1 MLGVG
6 HEGRE
11 AISSASGRIV
21 RTSIQCAPVPSA
33 CRRIAALFAVLALGA
48 CAPVTSALAQGA
60 GDQQY
65 QDPFGGSGGSGSSG
79 SSGSKAQTTPSD
91 TIEPLSPSPQTSGTG
106 TGSGS
111 SGSSSG
117 SGSAG
122 ASGTGSS
129 AATTAPQATGSLP
142 NTGLD
147 TRLLLLGGVVLLLV
161 GLGLRLRSAP
171 ERF

>member
-1 MLGVG
+1 
-6 HEGRE
+6 
-11 AISSASGRIV
+11 
-21 RTSIQCAPVPSA
+21 Q
-33 CRRIAALFAVLALGA
+33 
-48 CAPVTSALAQGA
+48 
-60 GDQQY
+60 
-65 QDPFGGSGGSGSSG
+65 
-79 SSGSKAQTTPSD
+79 
-91 TIEPLSPSPQTSGTG
+91 PLSPSPQTS
-106 TGSGS
+106 GSGS

-129 AATTAPQATGSLP
+129 AATAAPQATGSLP

>member
-1 MLGVG
+1 
-6 HEGRE
+6 
-11 AISSASGRIV
+11 
-21 RTSIQCAPVPSA
+21 VPSA

-48 CAPVTSALAQGA
+48 FAPVTSALAQGA

-65 QDPFGGSGGSGSSG
+65 QDPFGGSGSGGSGSSG
-79 SSGSKAQTTPSD
+79 SSGSKAQTTPSGN
-91 TIEPLSPSPQTSGTG
+91 IQPLSPSPQTS
-106 TGSGS
+106 GSGS

-129 AATTAPQATGSLP
+129 AATAAPQATGSLP

>member
-1 MLGVG
+1 VK
-6 HEGRE
+6 
-11 AISSASGRIV
+11 
-21 RTSIQCAPVPSA
+21 SIEWLDVPSV
-33 CRRIAALFAVLALGA
+33 CRRIAALLAVACLGA

-65 QDPFGGSGGSGSSG
+65 QDPFGSSGSSG
-79 SSGSKAQTTPSD
+79 SSKPKTSKPTTQTTPSGSLA
-91 TIEPLSPSPQTSGTG
+91 PLSPSPQTS
-106 TGSGS
+106 

-117 SGSAG
+117 TASGSAG
-122 ASGTGSS
+122 TSAGTGTATAS
-129 AATTAPQATGSLP
+129 APAAPAAGAASSLP

-147 TRLLLLGGVVLLLV
+147 TRVLLLGGAALLLV

>member
-1 MLGVG
+1 MK
-6 HEGRE
+6 
-11 AISSASGRIV
+11 
-21 RTSIQCAPVPSA
+21 SIEWLAVPSV
-33 CRRIAALFAVLALGA
+33 CRRIAALLAVACLGA

-65 QDPFGGSGGSGSSG
+65 QDPFGSSNSSG
-79 SSGSKAQTTPSD
+79 TSKPKTSKPTTQTTPSGSLA
-91 TIEPLSPSPQTSGTG
+91 PLSPSPQTSS
-106 TGSGS
+106 GSGS
-111 SGSSSG
+111 SNGTA

-122 ASGTGSS
+122 TSAGTGTATAS
-129 AATTAPQATGSLP
+129 APAAPAAGAASSLP

-147 TRLLLLGGVVLLLV
+147 TRLLLLGGAALLLV

>member
-1 MLGVG
+1 VK
-6 HEGRE
+6 
-11 AISSASGRIV
+11 
-21 RTSIQCAPVPSA
+21 SIEWLDVPSV
-33 CRRIAALFAVLALGA
+33 CRRIAALLAVACLGA

-65 QDPFGGSGGSGSSG
+65 QDPFGSSGSSG
-79 SSGSKAQTTPSD
+79 SSKPKTSTPKTQTTPSGSLA
-91 TIEPLSPSPQTSGTG
+91 PLSPSPQTSG
-106 TGSGS
+106 GSGTA
-111 SGSSSG
+111 

-122 ASGTGSS
+122 TSSGTST
-129 AATTAPQATGSLP
+129 ATATAPATPAAGTAASLP

-147 TRLLLLGGVVLLLV
+147 TRVLLLGGAALLLF

>member
-1 MLGVG
+1 VK
-6 HEGRE
+6 
-11 AISSASGRIV
+11 
-21 RTSIQCAPVPSA
+21 SIEWLDVPSV
-33 CRRIAALFAVLALGA
+33 CRRIAALLAAACLGA

-65 QDPFGGSGGSGSSG
+65 QDPFGSSNSSG
-79 SSGSKAQTTPSD
+79 SSKPKTSKPTTPTTPSGSLA
-91 TIEPLSPSPQTSGTG
+91 PLSPSPQTSS
-106 TGSGS
+106 GSGN
-111 SGSSSG
+111 GTA

-122 ASGTGSS
+122 TSSGTGTATAS
-129 AATTAPQATGSLP
+129 APAAPAAGAASSLP

-147 TRLLLLGGVVLLLV
+147 TRVLVLGGAALLLF